1 MARKSA
7 AALSVVAGTIDGRP
21 QPPADLSVF
30 QKDVWRRTVAS
41 EAATFFRSAALQELL
56 REYCRHV
63 EAAHVLAGLIDS
75 FDPDWLA
82 DDDGLARLIAHCL
95 AISDRK

>member
-21 QPPADLSVF
+21 QPPGDMTVF

-41 EAATFFRSAALQELL
+41 EAASFFKTAALQEPL

-75 FDPDWLA
+75 FDLRA
-82 DDDGLARLIAHCL
+82 SG
-95 AISDRK
+95 